1 MDRQWLYF
9 GLLCGRGTGDAGW
22 PGIAHTAGIDP
33 SPYGGHTIK
42 PSFKLVYTYTQLL
55 YWHTKYTID
64 MKKLHTSITIIVL
77 TLNLDFVQVIFQNF
91 IKHSQNSLSA
101 CHFYA
106 KIVSNFY

>member
-1 MDRQWLYF
+1 VAVARIALWQRNGRCGLARYCTYRRDRPIPL
-9 GLLCGRGTGDAGW
+9 RG
-22 PGIAHTAGIDP
+22 AHKQLFSKTC
-33 SPYGGHTIK
+33 
-42 PSFKLVYTYTQLL
+42 YTYTQLL
-55 YWHTKYTID
+55 YLAPKYTID